1 MHYIISVTYLIRKVT
16 RRLRNGENL
25 AEYGDI
31 LRPEDVQKIL
41 HVGRNTVYR
50 YLAEGTIKSI
60 RIGNQYRVPKL
71 YLIDF
76 IYPGSAAGKEK
87 IV

>member
-1 MHYIISVTYLIRKVT
+1 MEK
-16 RRLRNGENL
+16 NL

-50 YLAEGTIKSI
+50 YLAEGTIKCGGEGED
-60 RIGNQYRVPKL
+60 RI
-71 YLIDF
+71 IWD
-76 IYPGSAAGKEK
+76 EK
-87 IV
+87 SKKR

>member
-1 MHYIISVTYLIRKVT
+1 MEK
-16 RRLRNGENL
+16 NL

-50 YLAEGTIKSI
+50 YLAEGTIK
-60 RIGNQYRVPKL
+60 
-71 YLIDF
+71 
-76 IYPGSAAGKEK
+76 
-87 IV
+87 

>member
-1 MHYIISVTYLIRKVT
+1 MEK
-16 RRLRNGENL
+16 NL

-50 YLAEGTIKSI
+50 YLAEGTIKLPDRFYLSRFSGGEGED
-60 RIGNQYRVPKL
+60 RI
-71 YLIDF
+71 IWD
-76 IYPGSAAGKEK
+76 EK
-87 IV
+87 SKKR

>member
-1 MHYIISVTYLIRKVT
+1 MRLTITIMHYIISVTS
-16 RRLRNGENL
+16 
-25 AEYGDI
+25 EYGDI

>member
-1 MHYIISVTYLIRKVT
+1 MEK
-16 RRLRNGENL
+16 NL
-25 AEYGDI
+25 TEYGDI

-76 IYPGSAAGKEK
+76 IYPDSAAGKEK

>member
-1 MHYIISVTYLIRKVT
+1 MEK
-16 RRLRNGENL
+16 NL

-60 RIGNQYRVPKL
+60 RIGNQYRGNQYRVPKL

>member
-1 MHYIISVTYLIRKVT
+1 MEK
-16 RRLRNGENL
+16 NL
-25 AEYGDI
+25 TEYGDI

-60 RIGNQYRVPKL
+60 RIGNQ
-71 YLIDF
+71 
-76 IYPGSAAGKEK
+76 
-87 IV
+87 

>member
-1 MHYIISVTYLIRKVT
+1 M
-16 RRLRNGENL
+16 
-25 AEYGDI
+25 
-31 LRPEDVQKIL
+31 QKIL

-76 IYPGSAAGKEK
+76 IYPGSAAGKER